1 MTRKE
6 KKTYADELSAA
17 FFSIE
22 TVLEVWGTNS
32 TLGAKH
38 ATLEVTAFDLHSD
51 WRERFELPVVLAPN
65 AATELWQ
72 GPLPGQ
78 PTRTT
83 LSEVP
88 RTIVVSARLLDA
100 DGSVLGR
107 YANWCVPAPSVFC
120 VSTDRPSAALPCPF
134 PATTALC
141 GVPPRAA
148 PHLAV
153 RGSHASRRL
162 HDRTRLVRLLARPE
176 PFKYIHFPTRD
187 AVGLQIDVSSSG
199 ERITLSAQKPIKG
212 LILDV
217 EGAADATWSD
227 QAIDLVPDDPQ
238 VVSVQGLG
246 GRQVLARFLGDGSA

>member
-107 YANWCVPAPSVFC
+107 YANWCVPLLPYQACSVCPLTDLLPLFRVPS
-120 VSTDRPSAALPCPF
+120 RLQPPSAACLPTLHLTSP
-134 PATTALC
+134 C
-141 GVPPRAA
+141 GARMLPVGPP
-148 PHLAV
+148 
-153 RGSHASRRL
+153 
-162 HDRTRLVRLLARPE
+162 
-176 PFKYIHFPTRD
+176 
-187 AVGLQIDVSSSG
+187 
-199 ERITLSAQKPIKG
+199 
-212 LILDV
+212 
-217 EGAADATWSD
+217 
-227 QAIDLVPDDPQ
+227 
-238 VVSVQGLG
+238 
-246 GRQVLARFLGDGSA
+246 